1 MLRRQIKE
9 REEHILLNIRE
20 KREEGRKV
28 KQKVNKD
35 LEKLEAMRERKLKE
49 LSNMNVEEKFKADL
63 QRFKIR

>member
-28 KQKVNKD
+28 KPKVNKD